1 MDKKKIIII
10 ELVVFVCILIIGIAI
25 TLNLNNQTPEPINN
39 TTQSTEVSV
48 DSINKE
54 TQSDSSSSQENDPG
68 AFYSRQSNEMIYTGD
83 VKVGPDGHTRYKH
96 LGYNEWEMLD

>member
-25 TLNLNNQTPEPINN
+25 TLNLNNQTTEPINN

-54 TQSDSSSSQENDPG
+54 TQSDSSSSQESQKNVFKANRIIED
-68 AFYSRQSNEMIYTGD
+68 YCLTTSKISE
-83 VKVGPDGHTRYKH
+83 
-96 LGYNEWEMLD
+96 

>member
-1 MDKKKIIII
+1 MYFKHIIKIMDKKKIIII

-25 TLNLNNQTPEPINN
+25 TLNLNNQTTEPINN
-39 TTQSTEVSV
+39 T
-48 DSINKE
+48 
-54 TQSDSSSSQENDPG
+54 TQSDSSSSQESDPG